1 MAIIPQAIK
10 DQEFQS
16 KFRGYDPIE
25 VKGYLELVA
34 EEFFEL
40 LEKVRHQDEE
50 IEALSQEKGLL
61 EEMNLK
67 LEADIE
73 TALQTTED
81 VRKESLAKDEV
92 RAELEKEIE
101 ELQTARADLEEEQKE
116 WEEEVIAAEGR
127 VAEIEEKLKKSES
140 RNDGLQK
147 KIEQLE
153 EQLNEFR
160 SEEFDF
166 KRTIGAAQR
175 FVDELKTK
183 AEEEA
188 SELIQS
194 SEKKASAA
202 LQAARDEIERLRQ
215 DAFAELSRLPEEI
228 ALLNQQKK
236 QVRQDLRETLSSYL
250 EKIDSFSEVD
260 ETVKEY
266 DFDELFQK
274 IELIVEPADDS
285 DTEHPAE
292 EPADESVAEDEK
304 LELDLSSDDD
314 EEDEVEEPK
323 EDLRKKLEQG
333 GIAYLSDD
341 L

>member
-40 LEKVRHQDEE
+40 LEKVRQQDEE

-61 EEMNLK
+61 EEMNVK
-67 LEADIE
+67 LEAEIE

-81 VRKESLAKDEV
+81 VRKESLAKDDI

-127 VAEIEEKLKKSES
+127 VAEIGEKLNKRESE
-140 RNDGLQK
+140 NDGLRK
-147 KIEQLE
+147 KIELLE
-153 EQLNEFR
+153 EQIKEFKNDD
-160 SEEFDF
+160 FDF
-166 KRTIGAAQR
+166 KKTIGAAQR
-175 FVDELKTK
+175 FVDEMKAR

-194 SEKKASAA
+194 SETKASAA

-215 DAFAELSRLPEEI
+215 DAFTELSRLPEEI

-274 IELIVEPADDS
+274 IELNVDPADHS
-285 DTEHPAE
+285 DTEGSVEDSAGE
-292 EPADESVAEDEK
+292 AADEDEK

-314 EEDEVEEPK
+314 EEDEEAEPK
-323 EDLRKKLEQG
+323 EDLRKKLEEG

>member
-40 LEKVRHQDEE
+40 LEKVRQQDEE
-50 IEALSQEKGLL
+50 IEVLSQEKGLL
-61 EEMNLK
+61 EEMNVK

-127 VAEIEEKLKKSES
+127 LAEIEEKLKKSES
-140 RNDGLQK
+140 RNDGLQQ
-147 KIEQLE
+147 KIELLE

-160 SEEFDF
+160 GEEFDF

-175 FVDELKTK
+175 FVDELKAR

-188 SELIQS
+188 SDLIQS
-194 SEKKASAA
+194 SEEKASAA

-236 QVRQDLRETLSSYL
+236 QVRQELRATLSSYL

-274 IELIVEPADDS
+274 IELIDDPS
-285 DTEHPAE
+285 DDPDTEHPAE
-292 EPADESVAEDEK
+292 EPAGEAEDEGEN
-304 LELDLSSDDD
+304 LELDMSSGNEDDD
-314 EEDEVEEPK
+314 EDENWNWICPPATK
-323 EDLRKKLEQG
+323 MTMRTKSRKR
-333 GIAYLSDD
+333 I
-341 L
+341 